1 MATALELMGVRVEVV
16 GHSQG
21 EMMRPCPT
29 LTYAPVFLNADRPR
43 EIALKITVPDSFLSD
58 PNVMVLV
65 VSRGKAGK
73 LEKSHSHFLLR
84 VPVLWDGEVPHTRVK
99 GQDNVDFIFLGR
111 DGSFRDMQVSLSN
124 NKAHFFANIQ
134 RVYSGWVVR
143 TRGARIGERRFT
155 FAPSQPEHAYPGCDY
170 GQVFEDMAE
179 ELVDWAIDSGSS
191 VQLSRVKP
199 ANWVSPDLS
208 ALENGKGKKWQRA
221 EVFFWN
227 AVWALAGN
235 WRSATT
241 LSPTKRVHCQ
251 SCAQVKESTIGPLLP
266 IPTSQTSSQPSA
278 WSVLPP
284 ISSPATQGRDAPG

>member
-99 GQDNVDFIFLGR
+99 GQDNIDFIFLGR
-111 DGSFRDMQVSLSN
+111 DGSFRDMQVSLST

-155 FAPSQPEHAYPGCDY
+155 FAPSESIHAYPGCDY

-199 ANWVSPDLS
+199 ASWVSPNLP
-208 ALENGKGKKWQRA
+208 ALENGKGKSWVRA

-227 AVWALAGN
+227 AVTVTGRVRDLGTGEELAVRYHSFTNKAGSLPVLCPGQGIYY
-235 WRSATT
+235 RPAPAQPGKF
-241 LSPTKRVHCQ
+241 PTVELVR
-251 SCAQVKESTIGPLLP
+251 P
-266 IPTSQTSSQPSA
+266 SSN
-278 WSVLPP
+278 
-284 ISSPATQGRDAPG
+284 